1 MMYINMKLNMGC
13 TQFFVH
19 SGYLG
24 SAWGWCGRGRKKD
37 QQGKNRG
44 GGKGWEEG
52 IVRELEINTY
62 TLLYLKQITTKDLLY
77 ITWNSAPCYVAAWM
91 GGEVGAEWIHA
102 YGWLSPFAVDLK
114 LSQHC

>member
-13 TQFFVH
+13 TQFFVN

-24 SAWGWCGRGRKKD
+24 RAWGWYGRGRKKD

-44 GGKGWEEG
+44 GGKGREEG

-62 TLLYLKQITTKDLLY
+62 TLLYLKQITNKDYCIAHGTLLHVM
-77 ITWNSAPCYVAAWM
+77 WQP
-91 GGEVGAEWIHA
+91 
-102 YGWLSPFAVDLK
+102 GWEGRLGQNGCMRMDG
-114 LSQHC
+114 